1 MSQLIEKMNNVFQFT
16 NDMNGV
22 FRLPDCSIH
31 KNLKSKRSPNSALW
45 GLVRVICM
53 GFFPKWVWVMGY
65 EKVWVMGSN
74 YAVIDL
80 VIPKIYGVWGVMG
93 Y

>member
-1 MSQLIEKMNNVFQFT
+1 
-16 NDMNGV
+16 
-22 FRLPDCSIH
+22 
-31 KNLKSKRSPNSALW
+31 
-45 GLVRVICM
+45 M